1 MTAMNRRLVF
11 VAMAVFGA
19 ALPALANI
27 TYTCDPSIDA
37 THAGTCAALNGSTVS
52 GVYSSVFSNANA
64 NIYITY
70 GALGAYAESNTGLT
84 AVSYSQYYG
93 ALAASTDDATALA
106 SLSPTSDPLL
116 PYGNTSG
123 NIDVTPTLASAL
135 GLTGAET
142 AGIHPD
148 GSSCVL
154 GVDTNCYSGVI
165 TISSTSFGSNPLYY
179 PLSPSDAVVSGG
191 FDFFYLVEHET
202 DEVLGTISCIGTSNV
217 DTTDD
222 ECNSTDASPA
232 DLFRYGA
239 PLTPSFLTTA
249 NGSSAYFSIDG
260 GFTQIAQY
268 INTPANGD
276 YGDWVYN
283 GVVKVQDGAASEG
296 VNADITND
304 GGSEIAVLNAV
315 GFNLAT
321 PEPSTLGLFGVS
333 FAILVLARGW
343 RRSRQTQP

>member
-1 MTAMNRRLVF
+1 MKRRLVF
-11 VAMAVFGA
+11 FAMALFGA
-19 ALPALANI
+19 ALPMLANV

-37 THAGTCAALNGSTVS
+37 TQAGTCAALNGSTVS
-52 GVYSSVFSNANA
+52 GVYSSVFSNVNA

-70 GALGAYAESNTGLT
+70 GAIGAYGESDTGLT
-84 AVSYSQYYG
+84 TVSYSQYYTH
-93 ALAASTDDATALA
+93 LAGSTDDATALA

-142 AGIHPD
+142 AGLHPD

-154 GVDTNCYSGVI
+154 GVDANCYSGIV

-179 PLSPSDAVVSGG
+179 PLSPSDPAVSGG
-191 FDFFYLVEHET
+191 IDFFYLVEHET
-202 DEVLGTISCIGTSNV
+202 DEVLGTISCIGTSN
-217 DTTDD
+217 DNTPDD

-232 DLFRYGA
+232 DLFRYA
-239 PLTPSFLTTA
+239 SALTPSFLTTA
-249 NGSSAYFSIDG
+249 NGSNAYFSIDG

-268 INTPANGD
+268 TNTPGNGD
-276 YGDWVYN
+276 YGDWVYT
-283 GVVKVQDGAASEG
+283 GVVKVQDGDASAG

-321 PEPSTLGLFGVS
+321 PEPSTFALLGVSLSILGL
-333 FAILVLARGW
+333 ARLW
-343 RRSRQTQP
+343 RRSRRDQP